1 MKRLVALALAVAL
14 FPVLLRGGVQLIDTK
29 DFIKNQYQL
38 FERERGERAFKAA
51 QTIMDSIGEA
61 VNFDADADKDE
72 IKAKLLKTLVS
83 HYFTVNEFE
92 EMFAYADIAIPFYR
106 EQDDLM
112 DVAGCYH
119 MMGIAS
125 QYLGQFNDAINY
137 YKMCSDVME
146 EIGGPMADRN
156 RRYEINNMASIYLM
170 MEEFD
175 LAEEMY
181 RQCIDL
187 LGEVGND
194 TLANRDLASYYQN
207 LVGVWLERIAKMD
220 PADEERPAL
229 VNEAV
234 DYAEQSI
241 DLSRRYG
248 GLAEKM
254 ALRWITVSKTHFEA
268 GREKEA
274 WAEADS
280 ALAIIQQ
287 EGLKYLE
294 AAICGL
300 KGDYAYRTKRY
311 DEAER
316 YYVEGL
322 AISEENG
329 FDEYRV
335 EILRSLYLATKKSHP
350 ERSIDYLERYKAWE
364 DTIYHQEQQSL
375 IREYQVKYQTAE
387 KEREIAVQQAQNER
401 NRHRMSMLAVAVAL
415 FVVLSIVLFYLTS
428 KRRKQNELLKRRN
441 QTKDHLFSVV
451 SHDIKAPVE
460 TQAQMLDMMCD
471 HLDELRPDELREGL
485 EGMKKSANQLKEKL
499 LNLICWVKG
508 ELGDNESHPTKFEL
522 NPLVQNVIDEQ
533 WAQTAMKSLTI
544 VNAVPSECTVFD
556 DANSVRL
563 ILQNLLSNAIKFSR
577 QGGEIKVEA
586 TEQGNRYRV
595 TVEDHGVGVGKAK
608 LEVLLKAIT
617 SPEAGTRG
625 ETGTGIGLFVSRQ
638 LTDRM
643 GSEISIESV
652 ENQGTKIS
660 FTVKK
665 A

>member
-14 FPVLLRGGVQLIDTK
+14 FPVLLRGEIQLIDTK

-38 FERERGERAFKAA
+38 FEHERGDRAFKVA

-61 VNFDADADKDE
+61 ANFDADTDKDE
-72 IKAKLLKTLVS
+72 IKAKLLKSLVS
-83 HYFTVNEFE
+83 HYFTVNEFDE
-92 EMFAYADIAIPFYR
+92 VFAYADIAIPFYR

-112 DVAGCYH
+112 NVAGCYH

-125 QYLGQFNDAINY
+125 QYLGRFHDAINY

-175 LAEEMY
+175 MAEEMY

-220 PADEERPAL
+220 PADEERSAL
-229 VNEAV
+229 VNKAV

-254 ALRWITVSKTHFEA
+254 ALRWITVSKVHYEA

-280 ALAIIQQ
+280 ALVFVQ
-287 EGLKYLE
+287 EQGLKYLE
-294 AAICGL
+294 AAVYGL

-316 YYVEGL
+316 YYTKGL

-335 EILRSLYLATKKSHP
+335 EILRSLYLATKERHP

-387 KEREIAVQQAQNER
+387 KEREIAVQKAKNEH
-401 NRHRMSMLAVAVAL
+401 NRHQMTMLVVAVIL
-415 FVVLSIVLFYLTS
+415 FVSLSIVLFYMVR
-428 KRRKQNELLKRRN
+428 KRRRQNELLKRRN
-441 QTKDHLFSVV
+441 KFKDHLFSVV
-451 SHDIKAPVE
+451 SHDIKTPVE
-460 TQAQMLDMMCD
+460 TQVQMLDMMCD
-471 HLDELRPDELREGL
+471 HLDELPPDELKEGL
-485 EGMKKSANQLKEKL
+485 EGMKKSANMLKEKL

-508 ELGDNESHPTKFEL
+508 ELGDNKSHPTGFNVNEL
-522 NPLVQNVIDEQ
+522 TQSVIDGQ
-533 WAQTAMKSLTI
+533 SAQAAMKSLSI
-544 VNAVPSECTVFD
+544 VNGVPSHYSAFD

-577 QGGEIKVEA
+577 QGGEIKLNAIE
-586 TEQGNRYRV
+586 EGELYRV
-595 TVEDHGVGVGKAK
+595 SVEDHGVGIAKAK
-608 LEVLLKAIT
+608 LERLLKEMA
-617 SPEAGTRG
+617 SPEVGTRG
-625 ETGTGIGLFVSRQ
+625 EIGTGIGLFVSRQ

-643 GSEISIESV
+643 GSEISIESI

-660 FTVKK
+660 FTVTK